1 MTSNLCPSP
10 KEGHKEFLEMNLCY
24 ANQNETVMAGNRTN
38 LSNVLTAH
46 CDEAIPCKDEP
57 SHSGTALL
65 KRGLPHPALMR
76 NSQGQVKIA

>member
-46 CDEAIPCKDEP
+46 CDEACLPTGRQSPVKMSLLIQEPPFSKGDCPIP
-57 SHSGTALL
+57 L
-65 KRGLPHPALMR
+65 
-76 NSQGQVKIA
+76 